1 VAGEVE
7 YVSTMP
13 DKKYQ
18 TLVVWLRRDL
28 RVHDNA
34 ALHEACRQAGQ
45 VIPLFVFDPDI
56 LGREDT
62 GAARVAFLLD
72 ALRVLDANLQKC
84 GGRLVARQGRAQ
96 EEVIR
101 AVDEWGADGVFHQRE
116 YEPFGRKRDEAVAQA
131 LRERGKV
138 IETFPGLALF
148 EPDEIMSQMGTP
160 YTVFGPYKREWFRR
174 PAEAPLPAPRHVP
187 VPSEAKS
194 ETLPTAANLR
204 FSTNQTFASGGE
216 DAAQDLLREFLRD
229 KIGRYDAGRDILA
242 ENGTSGLSRHLHL
255 GTMSARFVVDA
266 VRRAGQDKPSGETP
280 GEHQPEPGH
289 STFLS
294 EIAWHDFYLQIL
306 HHFPHVA
313 EGAFRPQFDALEWE
327 DDEGLF
333 AAWKEGRT
341 GYPIVD
347 AAMRQMNS
355 EAWMHNRGRMVVA
368 SFLTKDLLIDWRWGE
383 RYFMRQLVDGDQAA
397 NNGGWQWAAGTGTDA
412 QPFFRIF
419 NPTSQG
425 EKFDPVGA
433 YVKRWVPELARVPA
447 GSVHAP
453 WKLTQA
459 EREHLGCAEYPA
471 PVVDHAK
478 QRARALAMY
487 GKVTAATKESQ

>member
-1 VAGEVE
+1 M
-7 YVSTMP
+7 S
-13 DKKYQ
+13 DKKYK
-18 TLVVWLRRDL
+18 TLIVWLRRDL

-34 ALHEACRQAGQ
+34 ALHEACRSAES

-72 ALRVLDANLQKC
+72 ALRVLDSNLQKA
-84 GGRLVARQGRAQ
+84 GGRLVVRRGKVPG
-96 EEVIR
+96 EIIR
-101 AVDEWGADGVFHQRE
+101 AVDDFGADGVFHQRE
-116 YEPFGRKRDEAVAQA
+116 YEPFGRKRDEAVAA
-131 LRERGKV
+131 GLRERGKAV
-138 IETFPGLALF
+138 ETFPGLALF
-148 EPDEIMSQMGTP
+148 EPDEILSKTGTV
-160 YTVFGPYKREWFRR
+160 YTVFGPYKREWFSK
-174 PAEAPLPAPRHVP
+174 PADGPLPVPRHVP
-187 VPSEAKS
+187 TPPEAKG
-194 ETLPTAANLR
+194 EALPTAADLK
-204 FSTNQTFASGGE
+204 FTTGQTFATGGE
-216 DAAQDLLREFLRD
+216 DAAHDLLRAFLKD
-229 KIGRYDAGRDILA
+229 KIGGYDVGRDILA
-242 ENGTSGLSRHLHL
+242 EDRTSLLSRHLHL
-255 GTMSARFVVDA
+255 GTMSARAVVDA
-266 VRRAGQDKPSGETP
+266 VRRAGKDKPSGGTP
-280 GEHQPEPGH
+280 GEHAPEPGH

-313 EGAFRPQFDALEWE
+313 GGAFRPQFDALEWE
-327 DDEGLF
+327 NDEGLF
-333 AAWKEGRT
+333 TAWKEGRT

-383 RYFMRQLVDGDQAA
+383 QYFMHQLVDGDQAA

-425 EKFDPVGA
+425 EKFDPDGA

-447 GSVHAP
+447 KSIHAP
-453 WKLTQA
+453 WKLTPA
-459 EREHLGCAEYPA
+459 EREHLGCLDYPA
-471 PVVDHAK
+471 PIVDHAK
-478 QRARALAMY
+478 QRGRALAMY
-487 GKVTAATKESQ
+487 GAVTGKAKEESE